1 MSFFDNPGMLA
12 PARVTRID
20 LAKGGFILAC
30 SDALGEVTRCIG
42 DWLADAAV
50 AIDALTEGPQV
61 LVGSSMGG
69 WISLLLARA
78 FPGVVSE
85 PARKWDPKIYGI
97 GAQILKRLGVGRMRL
112 MSKPLKIP
120 SMTGFSLEVC
130 GYLEAASRQ
139 S

>member
-1 MSFFDNPGMLA
+1 MD
-12 PARVTRID
+12 RVED
-20 LAKGGFILAC
+20 GGQPVC
-30 SDALGEVTRCIG
+30 
-42 DWLADAAV
+42 
-50 AIDALTEGPQV
+50 
-61 LVGSSMGG
+61 LVGECAAAPGRRSPGLNAAGACASSSQEPHVAA
-69 WISLLLARA
+69 WD
-78 FPGVVSE
+78 GVVSE

>member
-1 MSFFDNPGMLA
+1 MNALLLWDD
-12 PARVTRID
+12 ARVF
-20 LAKGGFILAC
+20 LAIARSGTLSGAALALDMGIATV
-30 SDALGEVTRCIG
+30 SRRLDRLESALGLPLFSRHQHGYRLTDDG
-42 DWLADAAV
+42 DA
-50 AIDALTEGPQV
+50 
-61 LVGSSMGG
+61 
-69 WISLLLARA
+69 LLARA